1 MSALPLGHSSSLP
14 VLGKSEQ
21 LTSVLICDDRAE
33 VRRGFAEEV
42 GQPEFLSGSG
52 EIVGVA
58 DGFALL
64 HALEAQPDAAVL
76 IAIHSGSSTGS
87 EAVTMLLGRH
97 PSAAPII
104 VGSAADIDLL
114 AEVYAR
120 GAGGLLLWEP

>member
-1 MSALPLGHSSSLP
+1 MSALPLGPSSSRP
-14 VLGKSEQ
+14 VPGKSEQ
-21 LTSVLICDDRAE
+21 LTSVLICDDRTD
-33 VRRGFAEEV
+33 VRRGFAEKV
-42 GQPEFLSGSG
+42 GQPEFLSGPG

-64 HALEAQPDAAVL
+64 QALEAQPDAAVL
-76 IAIHSGSSTGS
+76 IAIHSGSSTGMQAHS
-87 EAVTMLLGRH
+87 MLLGRH

-114 AEVYAR
+114 AEAYAR

>member
-1 MSALPLGHSSSLP
+1 MSALPLGPSSSRSIP
-14 VLGKSEQ
+14 GKSEQ

-33 VRRGFAEEV
+33 VRRGFAEKV

-58 DGFALL
+58 DGFGLL
-64 HALEAQPDAAVL
+64 QALEAQPDAAVL

-87 EAVTMLLGRH
+87 EAVTMLLGRY

-114 AEVYAR
+114 AEAYAR